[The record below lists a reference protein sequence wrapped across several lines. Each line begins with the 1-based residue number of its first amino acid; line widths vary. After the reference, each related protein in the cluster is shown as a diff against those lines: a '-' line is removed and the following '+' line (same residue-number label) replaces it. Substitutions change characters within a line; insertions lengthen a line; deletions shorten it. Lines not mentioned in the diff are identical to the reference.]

1 MNMLR
6 KEIYDRVKSNDNLR
20 KSLVPYLTNADDP
33 YFDAFWA
40 ITCFHL
46 PEKHLERIITEHE
59 NIGKLLEVMKKATIC
74 EIGKGAYSCAFR
86 LFGRDY
92 LAITEPWNPSY
103 PDAPP
108 PEEYEGTVKVEEFID
123 LRHFPEHSLYGK
135 EFDITLSHSLLG
147 KPSATHLIAGRPSK
161 HFAVLSRSETFRKR
175 LYKNKEYQEFHTSS
189 SIRNMLAVFSNI
201 TKQGRISVHRCDSI
215 FFKKLGDDNYLKTIG
230 FYTEALLEPEV
241 RGGFIDE
248 EVIAVLRK
256 THNPKDGIYQIYV
269 GASEILQV
277 KEGKC
282 GIKEVADKFE

>member
-1 MNMLR
+1 MIR
-6 KEIYDRVKSNDNLR
+6 KEVYDRVKSNKNLR
-20 KSLVPYLTNADDP
+20 KSLVPYLTNSDDP
-33 YFDAFWA
+33 YFDAFLA
-40 ITCFHL
+40 ITYFYL
-46 PEKHLERIITEHE
+46 PEDSLEKTITEHE
-59 NIGKLLEVMKKATIC
+59 TIGKLLEVMKKATIC

-92 LAITEPWNPSY
+92 LAITEPWDPSY

-108 PEEYEGTVKVEEFID
+108 SEEYGGTVKVEKFID
-123 LRHFPEHSLYGK
+123 LKHFPEHSLYGN

-147 KPSATHLIAGRPSK
+147 KPSATHLIAGKPSK
-161 HFAVLSRSETFRKR
+161 HFRK
-175 LYKNKEYQEFHTSS
+175 LYQNQEYQEFYTSS

-201 TKQGRISVHRCDSI
+201 TTRGGLSVHRCDST
-215 FFKKLGDDNYLKTIG
+215 FFKKLRDEDYLNTIG

-282 GIKEVADKFE
+282 GIKEVADKFD